1 MSLLYGILWGILG
14 QIGVFLQLQGTM
26 KFAFMKDNLWLVL
39 LMGLPISWFFLKSVQ
54 NLVEWGGGQLWPSRI
69 IGFSIGIV
77 VFGVMSNL
85 VFGEG
90 LNTKT
95 TVCVVLSL
103 IVVLIQ
109 VFWK

>member
-1 MSLLYGILWGILG
+1 MNLLFGILWGILG
-14 QIGVFLQLQGTM
+14 QIGVFVQLQGTM
-26 KFAFMKDNLWLVL
+26 KFDILKNNTWLVL

-54 NLVEWGGGQLWPSRI
+54 NLVIWGDGQLWPSRI

-95 TVCVVLSL
+95 AVCVILSML
-103 IVVLIQ
+103 VVLIQ
-109 VFWK
+109 IFWK

>member
-1 MSLLYGILWGILG
+1 MNLLYGILWGILG

-26 KFAFMKDNLWLVL
+26 KFDVLKNNTWLVL
-39 LMGLPISWFFLKSVQ
+39 LMGLPISWFFLNSVR
-54 NLVEWGGGQLWPSRI
+54 NLVIWGDGQLWPSRI

-77 VFGVMSNL
+77 VFGVMSSL

-95 TVCVVLSL
+95 AICVVLSML
-103 IVVLIQ
+103 VVLIQ

>member
-1 MSLLYGILWGILG
+1 MNLLYGILWGILG

-26 KFAFMKDNLWLVL
+26 KFEILKNNTWLVL

-54 NLVEWGGGQLWPSRI
+54 NLVIWGEGQLWPSRI

-77 VFGVMSNL
+77 VFGVMSSL

-95 TVCVVLSL
+95 TICVLLSL
-103 IVVLIQ
+103 LVVLIQ
-109 VFWK
+109 IFWK